1 METYKIIDVSEF
13 QGSIDWERVKASGV
27 QGAIIRCSVGL
38 DYIDTKF
45 ARNVEECLRL
55 GLHVGAYHFSWAG
68 TADYAIKEAEKFI
81 GLCKNYKFDLPLYYD
96 IEKGD
101 KTPRTTTAQLTTEAF
116 INRCK
121 ELGYKVGVYA
131 NLDYFNNYLD
141 PVKLKDYPLWIAQYY
156 SRLTHKNPELFGM
169 WQYTSTGRVDG
180 ISGNVDLNY
189 LYKSYWEKTEVKK
202 DNMGT
207 LKVLAEQCEIASS
220 AFKKMADICNSV
232 KEKDSKP
239 QITPEPIPE
248 KPEPTPTPNPAP
260 TPPQPT
266 PAPSPEKPK
275 EDPMLSLVQQQVF
288 LQTYFFYYKGKID
301 GSKGPQTIVA
311 IKAYQAGQSLV
322 ADGIWGSKTNAVALS
337 NGRAVQNKLISAGHD
352 VGSVDGII
360 GTKTIEAIK
369 AFQKSKGLTADGIM
383 GLKTYY
389 PLFGI
394 TPPAANPVSTIPS
407 GNVSQHFALSE
418 FRCGCGG
425 KYCNGY
431 NGTRPNQKLLAIL
444 EKIRAYYGKPIT
456 ITSGIRCQRYNDSLR
471 GSIKNSV
478 HRTGGAADIY
488 IPGVT
493 DTAAGRAQ
501 VKKLAYQYGA
511 AYCYYGTS
519 NMGNAVHI
527 NI

>member
-13 QGSIDWERVKASGV
+13 QGNIDWERVKASGV

-81 GLCKNYKFDLPLYYD
+81 GLCKKYKFDLPLYYD

-101 KTPRTTTAQLTTEAF
+101 KTPRTSTAQLTTEAF

-131 NLDYFNNYLD
+131 NLDYFNNYLN
-141 PVKLKDYPLWIAQYY
+141 PVKLKEYPLWIAQYY
-156 SRLTHKNPELFGM
+156 SKMTHKQPELFGM

-180 ISGNVDLNY
+180 INGKVDMNY
-189 LYKSYWEKTEVKK
+189 CYVPYWEK
-202 DNMGT
+202 
-207 LKVLAEQCEIASS
+207 LAEEVEKANNSNLNADISKQFLIMSD
-220 AFKKMADICNSV
+220 AFKNLGDLFLEVS
-232 KEKDSKP
+232 KEQKDTIPKV
-239 QITPEPIPE
+239 EPAPNTPE
-248 KPEPTPTPNPAP
+248 KPIQDKRAESEPSKITSYIGNVKLQQMFLKYYFNFYKGNIDGQSGPLTLNAIKTFQSGQHLTPNGDWGI
-260 TPPQPT
+260 TT
-266 PAPSPEKPK
+266 
-275 EDPMLSLVQQQVF
+275 
-288 LQTYFFYYKGKID
+288 D
-301 GSKGPQTIVA
+301 G
-311 IKAYQAGQSLV
+311 
-322 ADGIWGSKTNAVALS
+322 VALS
-337 NGRAVQNKLISAGHD
+337 IGRSVQQALNN
-352 VGSVDGII
+352 VGFNLSLDGII
-360 GTKTIEAIK
+360 GETTVGCITE
-369 AFQKSKGLTADGIM
+369 FQKSHGLTTDGII
-383 GLKTYY
+383 GLNTYKV
-389 PLFGI
+389 LFDI
-394 TPPAANPVSTIPS
+394 KDPAPSTSSSSSSGMVSA
-407 GNVSQHFALSE
+407 HFAKSE

-425 KYCNGY
+425 RYCDGY
-431 NGTRPNQKLLAIL
+431 NGRNVSPKLLNIL